1 MTGGILLASFTE
13 KAIVETFIKILNEKP
28 VDKITVK
35 EIIDTCQINRSTF
48 YYYFADIYDLI
59 DKIFENETAR
69 FLEEH
74 MEYYSWADGV
84 KAAMAFAIENKRAIF
99 HIYKSVSREQL
110 ERYISTVLDSALL
123 GVVHSQCKDADFS
136 EKNIR
141 LVADIYKYAL
151 SGLVFKWLEE
161 GMTAEPIDLI
171 DKLAY
176 MFEGSI
182 SGLLKRAEDCDRGI
196 HK

>member
-1 MTGGILLASFTE
+1 MASFTE
-13 KAIVETFIKILNEKP
+13 KAIVETFVKILNEKP
-28 VDKITVK
+28 IDKITVR
-35 EIIDTCQINRSTF
+35 EIIDVCGLNRSTF

-69 FLEEH
+69 ILGDH
-74 MEYYSWADGV
+74 KEYDSWAEGV

-99 HIYKSVSREQL
+99 HVYKSVSRERL
-110 ERYISTVLDSALL
+110 ERYISTVLDSVLL
-123 GVVHSQCKDADFS
+123 GVVRSQCEDADVS

-141 LVADIYKYAL
+141 LVADIYKYTL
-151 SGLVFKWLEE
+151 TGLVFKWLEE

-176 MFEGSI
+176 MFEGSV
-182 SGLLKRAEDCDRGI
+182 SGLLKRAQECDCR
-196 HK
+196 

>member
-1 MTGGILLASFTE
+1 MASFTE
-13 KAIVETFIKILNEKP
+13 KAIVETFVKILNEKP

-35 EIIDTCQINRSTF
+35 EVIDTCEINRSTF

-59 DKIFENETAR
+59 DRIFENETAR
-69 FLEEH
+69 FLDEH
-74 MEYYSWADGV
+74 MEYGSWAEGV

-99 HIYKSVSREQL
+99 HIYKSVSRERL

-123 GVVHSQCKDADFS
+123 GVVRSQCKEADVS
-136 EKNIR
+136 EENIR
-141 LVADIYKYAL
+141 LVADIYKYTL
-151 SGLVFKWLEE
+151 TGLVFKWLEE
-161 GMTAEPIDLI
+161 GMTAEPIALI

-176 MFEGSI
+176 MFEGNI
-182 SGLLKRAEDCDRGI
+182 YGLLKRAGECDRGI